1 MEKRIV
7 FTGKHEVAVE
17 DFTPASPANEEVA
30 VKIICSLISSGTEM
44 IVFNRQFSK
53 DTHWDSWVKYP
64 FYPGYAAVGI
74 VTEAGKD
81 VSRVKV
87 GDRVALRCGHASA
100 TTVNQ
105 SECYVVP
112 KNVASQDAL
121 WFALAKIASMALR
134 VCDPLLG
141 KAATIIGAGPV
152 GQMAARWVLAAGA
165 APVTIIDM
173 ESKRLDFAK
182 KGGSLHAIKKPVG
195 DAIDELK
202 SSNNNELPDV
212 VIDSTGH
219 PQVFSDALTAVKTF
233 GQLILLGDA
242 GRPEEQHLTPDL
254 LMRGLRVVGAHDGH
268 EDKNWNSE
276 KIIPLFFNLCSSGRI
291 NVSDLVT
298 HRFTCDQCEEAY
310 NMLNTNRADSMGVVF
325 EWNEE

>member
-1 MEKRIV
+1 MGKRIV

-17 DFTPASPANEEVA
+17 NFTPASPANEEVT

-44 IVFNRQFSK
+44 IVFNRQFSEN
-53 DTHWDSWVKYP
+53 THWDSWVKYP

-81 VSRVKV
+81 VSKVKV
-87 GDRVALRCGHASA
+87 GDRVALRCAHASA
-100 TTVNQ
+100 ATVNQ
-105 SECYVVP
+105 SECYLVP
-112 KNVASQDAL
+112 ENVSSQDAL
-121 WFALAKIASMALR
+121 WFALAKIASMAMR

-141 KAATIIGAGPV
+141 KAVTVIGAGPV

-165 APVTIIDM
+165 TPVTIIDM
-173 ESKRLDFAK
+173 ESKRLEFAK
-182 KGGSLHAIKKPVG
+182 KGGSLHAIKQPVG

-202 SSNNNELPDV
+202 SLNNDELPDV

-233 GQLILLGDA
+233 GQLILLGDT

-268 EDKNWNSE
+268 EDDNWNSE
-276 KIIPLFFNLCSSGRI
+276 KIIPLFFNLCSTGRI

-298 HRFTCDQCEEAY
+298 HSFTCDQCEEAY

-325 EWNEE
+325 KWNEE